1 MRINPGMKPKE
12 PTYQVAFDS
21 LALTTCYPAFL
32 ITAEVPIIYMHQF
45 WATVTKHKASY
56 QFKIDNKRFSMNVE
70 VFKEILNICPNVLA
84 KEFDEP
90 PTEEEALSFIRELG
104 YFVEI
109 RYITDVV
116 VDHLHQRWRTFAS
129 IINKC
134 LYGKKKS
141 AKAKKV
147 VATKPKWTK
156 KNAPIKADRGKG
168 LKVLSKVALSEADQL
183 KEAIERSKKDSHVSH
198 PSGSVTDE
206 GTGTKTG
213 VLDVPKYDSESD
225 KKSWGDSDEEDDD
238 EYVFKDESDDEGDDN
253 DDDDDNDV
261 ENPKITQSTAEQEE
275 KEYNDEKVHTSS
287 DYELNDDENITD
299 EEKMDEDEDDE
310 VTKELYRDVNI
321 NLGNEDAEMTNVDQG
336 GEEQH
341 NVSQDLRFQQEEEDA
356 CVTLT
361 TVHET
366 QKTAGRE
373 QIIAIPKITSATTV
387 PPLPSSFI
395 PFPQQ
400 TTPTPS
406 PINSEATTSFTA
418 FPDFSSVFRFN
429 DRVTSLEKTLS
440 KMKQVGQ
447 YAKALS
453 YIPAIVDG
461 YISNKLQDAIQKAI
475 ESHNAEFREEALA
488 DKKEYIDLV
497 DTLMRTIISKEVKTQ
512 LPQILPQAVLEFAT
526 PVIEKSIIE
535 SLKAIVLAKSSSQ
548 PKSKY
553 EAVASLSEF
562 ELMKI
567 QMDKMEETKSYQVT
581 NYNKELY
588 DALVKSYNID
598 KDLFES
604 YGEVFSVKR
613 GRDEKDKDHDPSA
626 GLDRGT
632 KRRKTRKE
640 THLKILGAQQDQ
652 EFVTGNNDDQPA
664 DKEVSKADWFKQ
676 PERPPTPDSDWN
688 RRQHVDFRPPQTW
701 ISQVA
706 HAKEPLSSFDEL
718 INTPINFFA
727 FDYFI
732 NNDLEYLKGRDLSR
746 QYSTSVTKTKAAAY
760 DIKWIEDLVRGLWVP
775 EKVTYDQHSYW
786 GISYWVTRLNIQKK
800 YDYGNLEEIEV
811 RRDDQKLYKF
821 REDERSDL
829 RNRTAYTSYFDP
841 QGVIYVDNFDRKR
854 LMFTD
859 ELHKFS
865 DGTLND
871 VRTALHDIS
880 KGIRMEY
887 MSKRKWSALDKKR
900 ARVMVQ
906 DIDKQLFKRRLM
918 RNLEKF
924 VGGQEYRNDLRLL
937 ERKI

>member
-12 PTYQVAFDS
+12 PTYQVALDS
-21 LALTTCYPAFL
+21 IALTTCYPAFL

-84 KEFDEP
+84 KEFHEP

-104 YFVEI
+104 HFGGI
-109 RYITDVV
+109 
-116 VDHLHQRWRTFAS
+116 
-129 IINKC
+129 
-134 LYGKKKS
+134 
-141 AKAKKV
+141 
-147 VATKPKWTK
+147 
-156 KNAPIKADRGKG
+156 
-168 LKVLSKVALSEADQL
+168 
-183 KEAIERSKKDSHVSH
+183 SKKDSHVSH
-198 PSGSVTDE
+198 PSGSVIDE
-206 GTGTKTG
+206 GTGTKTR
-213 VLDVPKYDSESD
+213 VPDVPKYDSESD

-238 EYVFKDESDDEGDDN
+238 EHDDSERTGSDRVKNLE
-253 DDDDDNDV
+253 
-261 ENPKITQSTAEQEE
+261 ITQSTAEQEE
-275 KEYNDEKVHTSS
+275 EEYNDEKVHTPS

-299 EEKMDEDEDDE
+299 EENMDEDEDDE

-321 NLGNEDAEMTNVDQG
+321 NLGNKDVEMTNVDQG

-356 CVTLT
+356 HVTLT

-373 QIIAIPKITSATTV
+373 QSSFVSSDFTSKLLNLDNTPPCLNEARI

-429 DRVTSLEKTLS
+429 DRVTILEKTLS
-440 KMKQVGQ
+440 KMKQVCQ

-512 LPQILPQAVLEFAT
+512 LPQILPQAILEFAT

-640 THLKILGAQQDQ
+640 THLKILAKEPVIIVDDLGAQQDQ

-688 RRQHVDFRPPQTW
+688 KRQHVDFRPPQTW

-706 HAKEPLSSFDEL
+706 HAKDLFLHLMSS
-718 INTPINFFA
+718 
-727 FDYFI
+727 
-732 NNDLEYLKGRDLSR
+732 
-746 QYSTSVTKTKAAAY
+746 
-760 DIKWIEDLVRGLWVP
+760 
-775 EKVTYDQHSYW
+775 
-786 GISYWVTRLNIQKK
+786 
-800 YDYGNLEEIEV
+800 
-811 RRDDQKLYKF
+811 
-821 REDERSDL
+821 
-829 RNRTAYTSYFDP
+829 
-841 QGVIYVDNFDRKR
+841 
-854 LMFTD
+854 
-859 ELHKFS
+859 
-865 DGTLND
+865 
-871 VRTALHDIS
+871 
-880 KGIRMEY
+880 
-887 MSKRKWSALDKKR
+887 
-900 ARVMVQ
+900 
-906 DIDKQLFKRRLM
+906 
-918 RNLEKF
+918 
-924 VGGQEYRNDLRLL
+924 
-937 ERKI
+937 